1 MNLDNMVYISEEMNE
16 KIRNSTLKP
25 GDLLIAKTGATIGK
39 TAMVPEWMPISNT
52 TSHVGKIS
60 MPETQDAE
68 YYYHVLNSAVIQKQI
83 EDISSMQSTR
93 PEMGIEGLK
102 NLVVTVPP
110 LAEQRIIA
118 AYLTE
123 RCSSINSVIDDK
135 NKQLEKMSDY
145 KKSLIYEYVTGKKRV
160 KEVTNYAD

>member
-1 MNLDNMVYISEEMNE
+1 
-16 KIRNSTLKP
+16 
-25 GDLLIAKTGATIGK
+25 
-39 TAMVPEWMPISNT
+39 
-52 TSHVGKIS
+52 

-68 YYYHVLNSAVIQKQI
+68 YYYHVLNSAVVQKQI
-83 EDISSMQSTR
+83 EDLSSMQSTR

-102 NLVVTVPP
+102 NLVVPVPP
-110 LAEQRIIA
+110 LAEQRIIS

-160 KEVTNYAD
+160 KEVTNYAN